1 MPTPSPT
8 MAAITGAQTG
18 MSMSSP
24 SSGIRAGADQQP
36 EQRHRSGS
44 PAASNDPKATT
55 RITAATT
62 RPITSPTLAGGCS
75 KLK

>member
-8 MAAITGAQTG
+8 MAAMTGAQTG

-24 SSGIRAGADQQP
+24 SSGIRLAPTSSPNSATA
-36 EQRHRSGS
+36 SGS
-44 PAASNDPKATT
+44 PAASNDPKATN